1 MANRD
6 MPNCLRALSRG
17 GLAAGV
23 VRGRRLGMAAQTVL
37 EYFGGK
43 NYDDLVP
50 PCLLDFCRRAG
61 RPVMKPEEQDP
72 HYWDWPEDTFAVK
85 ISINERAYVECQ
97 CIEIVPNGAGDF
109 PVGRFGDDV
118 CRAGMH
124 PYAMYFIALFPMT
137 ERDHAFQAQWQEKHN
152 ASWPYQ
158 QVYGP
163 HYSRDEPPPTVVVEL
178 KGFNRKSRAS
188 EAAMRRHADRMK
200 DQFRK
205 VTCERRIEEHKIELF
220 AYDWCLKRT
229 LTQMGRASREK
240 PAELHSRVRRSRSK
254 MRELREDVRFYEEFL
269 GRR

>member
-6 MPNCLRALSRG
+6 MPNCLRAVCRG
-17 GLAAGV
+17 GLAAVV
-23 VRGRRLGMAAQTVL
+23 VRGRRLGTAAQIVL

-50 PCLLDFCRRAG
+50 PCVLDFCRRAG
-61 RPVMKPEEQDP
+61 RPVMKRQELDP
-72 HYWDWPEDTFAVK
+72 YYWDWPEDTFAVK
-85 ISINERAYVECQ
+85 IGINERAYVTCQ

-124 PYAMYFIALFPMT
+124 PYALHFIALFPMT
-137 ERDHAFQAQWQEKHN
+137 ERDHAFQAQWQEKYN
-152 ASWPYQ
+152 ASWPHQ

-163 HYSRDEPPPTVVVEL
+163 HINEPPPSTVVVEL
-178 KGFNRKSRAS
+178 NGFTRKSRAS
-188 EAAMRRHADRMK
+188 EAAMCRHATRMK
-200 DQFRK
+200 DQFRRVK
-205 VTCERRIEEHKIELF
+205 CERRIEEHKIELF

-229 LTQMGRASREK
+229 LTQMVRASREK
-240 PAELHSRVRRSRSK
+240 RAELRSRVRRYRSK
-254 MRELREDVRFYEEFL
+254 MRELREDVQFYEDFL